1 MYIQEKP
8 YIPFA
13 AAMIFAARAA
23 AGGAGRALRIG
34 GILARLDRMVR
45 LRRVRISE
53 YPAVGGAGENRPSEN
68 DAPPL
73 ALCAVFGGH
82 RRVRVGVCR
91 LHYRKRGRQR
101 GLGRNAWY
109 RRFLLH
115 PERVRTGDVFPAQTA
130 HSRARA
136 DGRVLQTEKITQRS
150 SENLVLGFQTTFA
163 FTEDF

>member
-13 AAMIFAARAA
+13 AAMIFAALPL
-23 AGGAGRALRIG
+23 AL
-34 GILARLDRMVR
+34 LMH
-45 LRRVRISE
+45 E
-53 YPAVGGAGENRPSEN
+53 
-68 DAPPL
+68 L

-101 GLGRNAWY
+101 GLGRNARH

-130 HSRARA
+130 HPRARA
-136 DGRVLQTEKITQRS
+136 DGRVLQTEKIRQRPS
-150 SENLVLGFQTTFA
+150 
-163 FTEDF
+163 